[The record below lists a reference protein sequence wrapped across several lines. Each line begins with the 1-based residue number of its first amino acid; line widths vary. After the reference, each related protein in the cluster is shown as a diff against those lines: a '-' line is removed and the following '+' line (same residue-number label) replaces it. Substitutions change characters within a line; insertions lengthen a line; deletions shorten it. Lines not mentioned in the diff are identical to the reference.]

1 LFISSSNG
9 VPDQRRA
16 HVAAKHL
23 PMLINKVQILFILI
37 SRGVIS
43 IKKSS
48 QIYVEKEGYVNMKKI
63 IIALFVIV
71 AAAVAAYYAFP
82 EKVAGFMIDRARSAA
97 GLSKKQVTIEDH
109 NIVYLEGGK
118 GPTILLLHGY
128 TGEKDN
134 WLGFAAYLTKDYH
147 VVIPDIPGYGEST
160 KLMDAPYDLNNQIIR
175 LHKFARALNLE
186 KFHIAG
192 SSMGGLFAGTY
203 AVRYPEQVLSVGLF
217 NAAGVSSP
225 QKSAVMK
232 KIEAGVNPLVL
243 QDEKD
248 FLRIYQM
255 LFVNPPPLP
264 YPFKKVFMQAAL
276 NNRGFYE
283 KALREIGP
291 DFLSLERQLP
301 RIKAPVLIVWGDQDK
316 ILDVSSVAVF
326 EKGIKN
332 HQTVIMKDCGH
343 VPMIERPEEAA
354 RHYLD
359 FIENLKKR

>member
-1 LFISSSNG
+1 MKKI
-9 VPDQRRA
+9 VIA
-16 HVAAKHL
+16 V
-23 PMLINKVQILFILI
+23 FILI
-37 SRGVIS
+37 
-43 IKKSS
+43 
-48 QIYVEKEGYVNMKKI
+48 
-63 IIALFVIV
+63 
-71 AAAVAAYYAFP
+71 AAAFVGYYAFP
-82 EKVAGFMIDRARSAA
+82 EKIAGFVIDKARSVA
-97 GLSKKQVTIEDH
+97 GLSKKQITIDDH

-118 GPTILLLHGY
+118 GQTVLLLHGY
-128 TGEKDN
+128 TAEKDN

-160 KLMDAPYDLNNQIIR
+160 KLMDAPYDLNSQIIR
-175 LHKFARALNLE
+175 LNKFARALNLN

-203 AVRYPEQVLSVGLF
+203 AARYPGQVLSAGLF
-217 NAAGVSSP
+217 NAAGVAAP
-225 QKSAVMK
+225 VKSEVMK
-232 KIEAGVNPLVL
+232 KIETGENPLVL

-248 FLRIYQM
+248 FLRIYRM

-264 YPFKKVFMQAAL
+264 YPLKKVFVKAAL
-276 NNRGFYE
+276 DNRLFYE

-291 DFLSLERQLP
+291 DFLSLEGQLP

-316 ILDVSSVAVF
+316 IIDVSSVAVF

-343 VPMIERPEEAA
+343 VPMIERPEETA

-359 FIENLKKR
+359 FIENLESK